1 MQYCKNI
8 LLIII
13 VSFCIVNLSYA
24 QELYPSSEPASNMS
38 SKSIGVRLGTQWS
51 GNRSNTNLFRINPE
65 LMWGIN
71 KKWMMH
77 IDEFMGN
84 VYQNKFD
91 IEQFSIYTKYRF
103 LSIDDVHSH
112 FRMAMFG
119 RITTGN
125 NSLMNDSMM
134 INYMSG
140 YTSGI
145 VLTQLIHKVAV
156 SSALS
161 YYENWNSTG
170 ASFNYIFSAGYLLFP
185 RHYSKYKQLNIN
197 LYAELLGKKM
207 TGNKNNFVDIAPALQ
222 FIISSIAR
230 IDLVYQ
236 TKISKSSARNYN
248 SLVLLKLEYNF
259 LNAYK

>member
-1 MQYCKNI
+1 M
-8 LLIII
+8 LITNLFI
-13 VSFCIVNLSYA
+13 VISGYT

-38 SKSIGVRLGTQWS
+38 SKSIGVRLGTQLS
-51 GNRSNTNLFRINPE
+51 QGVNNTNLLRINPE

-71 KKWMMH
+71 KKWMLH

-84 VYQNKFD
+84 VYQNQFD

-119 RITTGN
+119 RVTTGYN
-125 NSLMNDSMM
+125 SMM
-134 INYMSG
+134 SDTMTLNYMSG

-145 VLTQLIHKVAV
+145 VITQLVHKVAV
-156 SSALS
+156 SGTLS

-170 ASFNYIFSAGYLLFP
+170 ASVNYIASAGYLLFP

-197 LYAELLGKKM
+197 LYFELLGKKM
-207 TGNKNNFVDIAPALQ
+207 MTNKNNFVDIAPAVQ
-222 FIISSIAR
+222 FIINSVAR
-230 IDLVYQ
+230 IDFVYQ

-248 SLVLLKLEYNF
+248 SLALLKLEYNF
-259 LNAYK
+259 LNAY